1 MGQEA
6 HADGGIKGAVGERK
20 LNDVS
25 DNEFAALIGNEIGD
39 AFLANRIA
47 SEDRDIESR
56 VGHWACELAVST
68 ADIEDCFR
76 VCRLKEIQR
85 DPFLPR
91 QHPCAGF
98 ACEPRGIIR

>member
-56 VGHWACELAVST
+56 VGHWACELGVSA
-68 ADIEDCFR
+68 ADIENGLGVGR
-76 VCRLKEIQR
+76 AKVIQC
-85 DPFLPR
+85 DPLLAR